1 MDSLRLKVDGCE
13 DLWFDVQFPGQHNKF
28 IFSVINRHPWNSLT
42 TAFIESLDES
52 LQKVNRKG
60 DQVVITGDI
69 NIDLN
74 PNNNYASRSNY
85 LHMLESNAFSN
96 LITKPTRVTEN
107 SQTIIDH
114 LLTNDNESL
123 INPGVLHYKLADHFP
138 IFCLISLPKINS
150 YQSTATNIFRNI
162 KSIDVD
168 KFYDDL
174 ESSLTPLTYDLIHFP
189 LTPQSLNDNFNRLIN
204 TILDVIETHAPLQTA
219 SRRQKRLQKRPW
231 ITKGIL
237 ISIKNKQKLYKTF
250 FLGGSD
256 FEKSFYKICANKL
269 TRVKNLSKKLYYHSA
284 IADRNSNPRES

>member
-13 DLWFDVQFPGQHNKF
+13 DLWFDVQFPGQYNKF
-28 IFSVINRHPWNSLT
+28 IFSVIYRHPWNNLT

-52 LQKVNRKG
+52 LQKVNRKR
-60 DQVVITGDI
+60 DQVVIMGDI

-74 PNNNYASRSNY
+74 PNNNYASRSDY

-123 INPGVLHYKLADHFP
+123 INPGVLHYKSADHFP

-168 KFYDDL
+168 NFCDDL
-174 ESSLTPLTYDLIHFP
+174 ESSLTPLTYDLIYSP
-189 LTPQSLNDNFNRLIN
+189 LTPQSLNDNFNRLIK
-204 TILDVIETHAPLQTA
+204 TISDVIETHAPLQTA

-256 FEKSFYKICANKL
+256 FEKSFCKM
-269 TRVKNLSKKLYYHSA
+269 SKKS
-284 IADRNSNPRES
+284 I

>member
-13 DLWFDVQFPGQHNKF
+13 DLWFDVQFPFQHNKF
-28 IFSVINRHPWNSLT
+28 IFSVIYGHPWNNLT

-60 DQVVITGDI
+60 DQVVIMGDI

-74 PNNNYASRSNY
+74 PNNNYASRSEY
-85 LHMLESNAFSN
+85 LHMLEINAFSN

-123 INPGVLHYKLADHFP
+123 INPGVLHYKLADHLP

-168 KFYDDL
+168 NFCDDL
-174 ESSLTPLTYDLIHFP
+174 ESSL
-189 LTPQSLNDNFNRLIN
+189 
-204 TILDVIETHAPLQTA
+204 
-219 SRRQKRLQKRPW
+219 
-231 ITKGIL
+231 
-237 ISIKNKQKLYKTF
+237 
-250 FLGGSD
+250 
-256 FEKSFYKICANKL
+256 
-269 TRVKNLSKKLYYHSA
+269 
-284 IADRNSNPRES
+284 